1 MFDEFKVQLTTF
13 DWNGVSGLTNI
24 LMVILTILLL
34 YGLKQGSH
42 NIKESSLSRDAD
54 ILRWAMAEMDLL
66 KPAIRILTDAHKNHP
81 YCNCPGEHIKHFDCY
96 WSQEELAAA
105 QEVSVKLQR
114 IGYMALHNLIS
125 RNHFMN
131 IWGPMY
137 LSIWYSLEAWVKH
150 KRLDLDEPLTIQE
163 GAYSRIYLE
172 QFAHY
177 CEDNMPKVLVNN
189 EHRRFNLPALDSSN
203 RKPKLQVSKVLK
215 SKKEK
220 LNI

>member
-24 LMVILTILLL
+24 LMVILTGLLL
-34 YGLKQGSH
+34 YGLKQGSS

-54 ILRWAMAEMDLL
+54 ILRWAMTEMDLL
-66 KPAIRILTDAHKNHP
+66 KPAIRILTDAHKTRSF
-81 YCNCPGEHIKHFDCY
+81 CNCPGEHIKHYDCS
-96 WSQEELAAA
+96 WNKEELAAA

-137 LSIWYSLEAWVKH
+137 LSTWYSLEAWVKH
-150 KRLDLDEPLTIQE
+150 KRLDLDEPLTIE
-163 GAYSRIYLE
+163 NGAYSRIYLE

-177 CEDNMPKVLVNN
+177 CEKNMPEVLVNN
-189 EHRRFNLPALDSSN
+189 ERRRFNLPTLSN
-203 RKPKLQVSKVLK
+203 EKRKKARVTSKVFK